1 MKWINKAG
9 AIALMGLMAFS
20 CGPKQNTDSNE
31 AAEEANEDKFQSRAT
46 EKDAQFV
53 AEAVAANYAEIQLAQ
68 LAIQKSNDTE
78 IKNVA
83 QFLETEHNKVLEELK
98 DVAGKRVISVPSS
111 EDDADRRKIEDLTK
125 EDDVK
130 DFNKEWCK
138 TMVDKH
144 EKSIEKFETR
154 MNETEDAELKAW
166 LSGTLPHL
174 RDHLDRIKACHER
187 IANAK

>member
-20 CGPKQNTDSNE
+20 CGPKQNRDSHE
-31 AAEEANEDKFQSRAT
+31 AAEEANEDKFQTRDT

-68 LAIQKSNDTE
+68 LAVQKSNDTE
-78 IKNVA
+78 IKSVA
-83 QFLETEHNKVLEELK
+83 KFLETEHNKVLAELK

-111 EDDADRRKIEDLTK
+111 EDDAARRKIEDLTR

-138 TMVDKH
+138 TMVEKH
-144 EKSIEKFETR
+144 EKSIENFETR

-166 LSGTLPHL
+166 LSSTLPHL

-187 IANAK
+187 IAQAK

>member
-31 AAEEANEDKFQSRAT
+31 AAEEANEDKFQSRDT

-83 QFLETEHNKVLEELK
+83 QFLETEHNKVLAELK

-111 EDDADRRKIEDLTK
+111 EDDAARRKIEDLTK